1 MRRRWCV
8 GRWGRGRGADGVLEG
23 EGLLRGLVMVRR

>member
-1 MRRRWCV
+1 MRKRWCV
-8 GRWGRGRGADGVLEG
+8 GRWGRGRRVDGVLEG